1 MTQKKDDA
9 AGEALPEV
17 PQPQVLR
24 RRAGAVCLREGDC
37 CRVKRGSD
45 VEVTCD
51 RTGRDLTLEVLAR
64 ILYEEV
70 RARGLAA
77 RYYDRGGK
85 ATFPVTVADVSR
97 LIRSFAG

>member
-1 MTQKKDDA
+1 MKKIQQSVKHYRKYPNRKFYDDGRGQYVSVKEIA
-9 AGEALPEV
+9 AV
-17 PQPQVLR
+17 
-24 RRAGAVCLREGDC
+24 
-37 CRVKRGSD
+37 VKRGVD

-64 ILYEEV
+64 ILYDEV

>member
-1 MTQKKDDA
+1 MTQKKTTLQVRHYRKYPNRKFYDDERGQYVSVREIA
-9 AGEALPEV
+9 AV
-17 PQPQVLR
+17 
-24 RRAGAVCLREGDC
+24 
-37 CRVKRGSD
+37 VKRGSD

-77 RYYDRGGK
+77 RYYDRGGRRL
-85 ATFPVTVADVSR
+85 SR
-97 LIRSFAG
+97 

>member
-1 MTQKKDDA
+1 MTQKKTTLQVRHYRKYPNRKFYDDERGQYVSVREIA
-9 AGEALPEV
+9 AV
-17 PQPQVLR
+17 
-24 RRAGAVCLREGDC
+24 
-37 CRVKRGSD
+37 VKRGSD

>member
-1 MTQKKDDA
+1 MEKEQQQVRHYRKYPNRKFYDDER
-9 AGEALPEV
+9 GQYV
-17 PQPQVLR
+17 S
-24 RRAGAVCLREGDC
+24 
-37 CRVKRGSD
+37 VKEIARTVKGGSD

-77 RYYDRGGK
+77 SYYDRGGK
-85 ATFPVTVADVSR
+85 ATFPVTVADVAR
-97 LIRSFAG
+97 LIRSFAE